1 MDAPRGRQRAR
12 PPHCALAALPSFRA
26 PTDDLPAL
34 RSHGAA
40 PSVDAVS
47 KDEHVVLPDAEVI
60 RLGFEDITYRV
71 SGRRLTVPY
80 TVVQPGSVIVLGAR
94 GPLILPKSVV
104 EGLLWKPS

>member
-1 MDAPRGRQRAR
+1 MGAPAGVDVRDDASR
-12 PPHCALAALPSFRA
+12 PLRSRLSAHQPMTSPI
-26 PTDDLPAL
+26 AL
-34 RSHGAA
+34 RRRGA
-40 PSVDAVS
+40 SLDVVS
-47 KDEHVVLPDAEVI
+47 DDERVVLPDAEVI

-104 EGLLWKPS
+104 EGL